1 VSEDPGVSSQLELIR
16 REWDGSYVIWYQA
29 GQFHAMRRDN
39 GASCKRT
46 SAKGLRREIDADYR
60 TCPVTI

>member
-1 VSEDPGVSSQLELIR
+1 MTEDASVAARLDLLR
-16 REWDGSYVIWYQA
+16 REWGGSYVIWYQA

-46 SAKGLRREIDADYR
+46 SAEDLRREIDADYR
-60 TCPVTI
+60 TCPVMI